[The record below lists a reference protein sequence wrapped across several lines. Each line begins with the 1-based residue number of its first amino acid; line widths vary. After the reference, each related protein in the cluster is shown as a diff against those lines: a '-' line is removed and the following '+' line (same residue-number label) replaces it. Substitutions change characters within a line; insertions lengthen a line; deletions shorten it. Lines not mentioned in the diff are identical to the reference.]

1 MEEIYIG
8 TKVIAA
14 EEMGERD
21 FAFSKGQ
28 AFDENRPSRVG
39 YKVRYEDGYV
49 SWSPKETFER
59 AYRKVTGPEKEMVLG
74 SIKIA
79 GELGKTSGI
88 TFKDHH
94 IRSVYSED
102 EQPKDMGKEE

>member
-14 EEMGERD
+14 EEMDELTFSLKVKP
-21 FAFSKGQ
+21 FAHTVAVDSNGNGQ
-28 AFDENRPSRVG
+28 PG

-59 AYRKVTGPEKEMVLG
+59 AYRKVTGAEMGMVIGGALKNVKPIPVG
-74 SIKIA
+74 HHLDQVYDK
-79 GELGKTSGI
+79 
-88 TFKDHH
+88 KDM
-94 IRSVYSED
+94 
-102 EQPKDMGKEE
+102 PKDIGSKD

>member
-14 EEMGERD
+14 EEMDERT

-28 AFDENRPSRVG
+28 IWDETRPSRQG
-39 YKVRYEDGYV
+39 YKVRYADDGYV

-59 AYRKVTGPEKEMVLG
+59 AYRKVTLQEAEMVASGQFVIPDSSG
-74 SIKIA
+74 STKMVA
-79 GELGKTSGI
+79 
-88 TFKDHH
+88 
-94 IRSVYSED
+94 
-102 EQPKDMGKEE
+102 